1 VELVVMEVVVVVV
14 PAVINTF
21 LDALATFLVVLDGS
35 MLAFLSSCWR
45 FIVVVIFEQQPR
57 H

>member
-1 VELVVMEVVVVVV
+1 VVVEVVVVVV